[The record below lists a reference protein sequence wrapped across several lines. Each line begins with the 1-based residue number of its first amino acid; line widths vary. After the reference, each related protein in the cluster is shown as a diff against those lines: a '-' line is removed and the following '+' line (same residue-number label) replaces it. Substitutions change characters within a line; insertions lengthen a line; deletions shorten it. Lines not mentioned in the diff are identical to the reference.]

1 MSQEFT
7 EEMEK
12 ALLNLRKEI
21 VESLASEDED
31 FKSLVSSMGI
41 KDDGDAA
48 SDDMMIKK
56 IEALNQIAANRLK
69 SVDAALARIKNHRY
83 GMCLQCGTKIPEDRL
98 RAIPYAVLCIACKSG
113 QEGGRRRDW

>member
-69 SVDAALARIKNHRY
+69 SVDAAP
-83 GMCLQCGTKIPEDRL
+83 GPD
-98 RAIPYAVLCIACKSG
+98 
-113 QEGGRRRDW
+113 QESSVRDVPPVWNKDP